1 MTPKERVEDYLK
13 RFCSNDTDMAWH
25 IVNLEDSADS
35 LRSERDVM
43 LQKVEGFEAERTRIL
58 HWATRPLPSRS
69 DHNHFQ
75 SGLPDSF
82 LAGYGWAKGQIQNM
96 LKVKNVEK

>member
-25 IVNLEDSADS
+25 IVNLEDAADAI
-35 LRSERDVM
+35 RADRDR
-43 LQKVEGFEAERTRIL
+43 LAAEVAEIL
-58 HWATRPLPSRS
+58 TWARRPLPSKS
-69 DHNHFQ
+69 DHNHYQ

-82 LAGYGWAKGQIQNM
+82 LAGYGWAKGQIQNI
-96 LKVKNVEK
+96 LNEKR